1 MINKIW
7 GFFITI
13 GIIYCLL
20 TNNLNFLN
28 HEIMNS
34 AKDSFAMI
42 VDMFPVIALWLGIMN
57 IANKAGL
64 LKKMSKIFAP
74 VLRFL
79 FPEIPGNHESLDYI
93 SSNIAANM
101 LGLGN
106 AATPFGL
113 KAMKSL
119 QSLNIKKDTASRS
132 MITFLIINTAGV
144 TIIPTTVISLRM
156 HHGSINPTEII
167 GATLI
172 TTMISLIFGV
182 LIDRL
187 VWRKKYDI

>member
-7 GFFITI
+7 AFFIII

-20 TNNLNFLN
+20 TNNINFLN
-28 HEIMNS
+28 SEIINS
-34 AKDSFAMI
+34 ANDSFNMI
-42 VDMFPVIALWLGIMN
+42 VDIFPVIALWLGVMN
-57 IANKAGL
+57 IANKSGL
-64 LKKMSKIFAP
+64 LDKMSKLFNPI
-74 VLRFL
+74 LKIL
-79 FPEIPGNHESLDYI
+79 FPEIPKNHESLNYI
-93 SSNIAANM
+93 SSNIVANM

-119 QSLNIKKDTASRS
+119 QEINSNKDTASRS

-144 TIIPTTVISLRM
+144 TIVPTTVISLRM
-156 HHGSINPTEII
+156 HHGSINPTEIL

-172 TTMISLIFGV
+172 TTFISLIFGI

-187 VWRKKYDI
+187 FGRKKNDI

>member
-7 GFFITI
+7 GFFIII

-20 TNNLNFLN
+20 TNNLTFLN
-28 HEIMNS
+28 NEIMNS
-34 AKDSFAMI
+34 AKDSFNMV
-42 VDMFPVIALWLGIMN
+42 VDMFPVLALWLGIMN
-57 IANKAGL
+57 IANKSGL
-64 LKKMSKIFAP
+64 LGKISNLFSP
-74 VLRFL
+74 ILKIL
-79 FPEIPGNHESLDYI
+79 FPDIPKNHESLNYI

-113 KAMKSL
+113 KAMKAL
-119 QSLNIKKDTASRS
+119 QTINPKKDTASRS

-144 TIIPTTVISLRM
+144 TIVPTTVISLRM
-156 HHGSINPTEII
+156 HHGSVNPTEIL

-172 TTMISLIFGV
+172 ATFISLVFGILV
-182 LIDRL
+182 DRL

>member
-7 GFFITI
+7 GFFIII

-20 TNNLNFLN
+20 TNNLTFLN
-28 HEIMNS
+28 NEIMNS
-34 AKDSFAMI
+34 AKESFNMV
-42 VDMFPVIALWLGIMN
+42 VDMFPVLALWLGIMN
-57 IANKAGL
+57 IANKSGL
-64 LKKMSKIFAP
+64 LDKMSNLFSPILKI
-74 VLRFL
+74 L
-79 FPEIPGNHESLDYI
+79 FPDIPKNHESLNYI

-113 KAMKSL
+113 KAMKAL
-119 QSLNIKKDTASRS
+119 QTINPKKDTASRS

-156 HHGSINPTEII
+156 RHGSINPTEIL

-172 TTMISLIFGV
+172 ATFMSLLFGILV
-182 LIDRL
+182 DRL
-187 VWRKKYDI
+187 VWRKKYGI

>member
-7 GFFITI
+7 GFFIII

-20 TNNLNFLN
+20 TNNLTFLN
-28 HEIMNS
+28 NEIMNS
-34 AKDSFAMI
+34 AKDSFNMV
-42 VDMFPVIALWLGIMN
+42 VDMFPVLALWLGIMN
-57 IANKAGL
+57 IANKSGL
-64 LKKMSKIFAP
+64 LGKISNLFSP
-74 VLRFL
+74 ILKIL
-79 FPEIPGNHESLDYI
+79 FPDIPKNHESLNYI

-113 KAMKSL
+113 KAMKAL
-119 QSLNIKKDTASRS
+119 QTINPKKDTASRS
-132 MITFLIINTAGV
+132 MITFLIIDTAGV
-144 TIIPTTVISLRM
+144 TIVPTTVISLRM
-156 HHGSINPTEII
+156 HHGSVNPTEIL

-172 TTMISLIFGV
+172 ATFISLVFGILV
-182 LIDRL
+182 DRL

>member
-7 GFFITI
+7 GFFVIV
-13 GIIYCLL
+13 GIIYCLA
-20 TNNLNFLN
+20 THNFNFLN
-28 HEIMNS
+28 NEIMNS
-34 AKDSFAMI
+34 AKDSFNMV

-64 LKKMSKIFAP
+64 LKKISKLFYP
-74 VLRFL
+74 LLKVL

-119 QSLNIKKDTASRS
+119 QSLNPKKDVASRS

-167 GATLI
+167 GATII
-172 TTMISLIFGV
+172 TTIISLIFGIS
-182 LIDRL
+182 LDRL
-187 VWRKKYDI
+187 AWRKKNDI

>member
-7 GFFITI
+7 AFFIII

-20 TNNLNFLN
+20 TNNINFLN
-28 HEIMNS
+28 SEIINS
-34 AKDSFAMI
+34 ANDSFNMI
-42 VDMFPVIALWLGIMN
+42 VDIFPVIALWLGVMN
-57 IANKAGL
+57 IANKSGL
-64 LKKMSKIFAP
+64 LDKMSKLFNPI
-74 VLRFL
+74 LKIL
-79 FPEIPGNHESLDYI
+79 FPEIPKNHESLNYI
-93 SSNIAANM
+93 SSNIVANM

-113 KAMKSL
+113 KAMQSL
-119 QSLNIKKDTASRS
+119 QEINSNKDTASRS

-144 TIIPTTVISLRM
+144 TIVPTTVISLRM
-156 HHGSINPTEII
+156 HHGSINPTEIL

-172 TTMISLIFGV
+172 TTFISLIFGI

-187 VWRKKYDI
+187 FGRKKNDI